1 VGQFSREVLQI
12 VMPPSSHTTLQRE
25 AITILTQV
33 GIQVVEFK
41 DYRQRYFLLKG
52 GIADDGVF
60 EWRERSD

>member
-1 VGQFSREVLQI
+1 VGQLSREVLQI